1 MKPTIE
7 GFSVID
13 VPGGFYDVTTKY
25 DLFSLG
31 KPKPFGCRFKTQ
43 EEAEAHK
50 DMCFAMALGEYE
62 RCMRQGCSFPYND

>member
-7 GFSVID
+7 GFCVITAPD
-13 VPGGFYDVTTKY
+13 GFYDVTTIY

-31 KPKPFGCRFKTQ
+31 KPKPFGCKFKTEEDAEDHKQ
-43 EEAEAHK
+43 ECLHQ
-50 DMCFAMALGEYE
+50 AMMEYE